1 MMNSQ
6 VKSSKLHSQ
15 DKTFLFSVI
24 GPWMLSESPE
34 GSTKHAH
41 NNDGPTQFETSYY
54 QLVSCRVLFAKV
66 VGTTFMQREH
76 NLL

>member
-1 MMNSQ
+1 
-6 VKSSKLHSQ
+6 
-15 DKTFLFSVI
+15 
-24 GPWMLSESPE
+24 MLSESPE

-66 VGTTFMQREH
+66 VGTTFMQREN